1 LGTVGKPISASSE
14 LERTAIMNNTQTR
27 DYIVILELR
36 NPNARNENYRP
47 LFSELENIGR
57 CLTQFVWV
65 VKSGLP
71 AGDLCRSLGAST

>member
-1 LGTVGKPISASSE
+1 
-14 LERTAIMNNTQTR
+14 
-27 DYIVILELR
+27 VILELR

-71 AGDLCRSLGAST
+71 AGDLCRSLGASTWRTTTLSRYRKPGKTFTPKIGRSTRPPG